1 MMAPTIFGPNSFGD
15 PRRLLVVVPAGREEQ
30 QHDDGQATHRGQGR
44 QVRVAT
50 WNVQHGRRWDTGTV
64 DASALAAAA
73 AALDVDVLALQEVE
87 RGTRRVGGVDLL
99 AAVAE
104 ATGLHAIDGHVVE
117 IDGGTYGNALLVR
130 EDLVEEEV
138 GVKRLHRPWVWPWS
152 RPEPRGAVVARLR
165 GVPGVVVGG
174 HLGLRRGERRH
185 QLPSLLSAASGS
197 MTSIVLGDL
206 NAFHDEVDPVARR
219 HGFTVL
225 DVPPAFPAAAP
236 SKVIDHVL
244 LKGVTGRP
252 CPPAERPVVSDHRPV
267 VVEVDSTT

>member
-1 MMAPTIFGPNSFGD
+1 
-15 PRRLLVVVPAGREEQ
+15 
-30 QHDDGQATHRGQGR
+30 
-44 QVRVAT
+44 VRVAT
-50 WNVQHGRRWDTGTV
+50 WNIQHGRRWDTGTP
-64 DASALAAAA
+64 DATALAAAA
-73 AALDVDVLALQEVE
+73 AALAVDVLALQEVE
-87 RGTRRVGGVDLL
+87 RGTRRVGGADLL

-117 IDGGTYGNALLVR
+117 VDGGTYGNALLVR
-130 EDLVEEEV
+130 DDLLEEAV
-138 GVKRLHRPWVWPWS
+138 GPKRLYRPWAFPWQ

-185 QLPSLLSAASGS
+185 QLPSLISAAAGS

-206 NAFHDEVDPVARR
+206 NAFADEVAPVARR
-219 HGFTVL
+219 HGFTLV

-244 LKGVTGRP
+244 VKGVTGRP

-267 VVEVDSTT
+267 VVDIDG